1 MKVLYFLA
9 NWCPQ
14 CEKLSEA
21 IANLES
27 KITCPVERVDV
38 DRNEE
43 LTQKF
48 KIRGVPVMLLIV
60 NDVEVRRMEG
70 LPPEH
75 DLISFFNLK

>member
-21 IANLES
+21 IAILES
-27 KITCPVERVDV
+27 KITCPIEKIDI
-38 DRNEE
+38 DSNEK

-48 KIRGVPVMLLIV
+48 KIRGVPVMLHVV

-75 DLISFFNLK
+75 DLRSFFNLK